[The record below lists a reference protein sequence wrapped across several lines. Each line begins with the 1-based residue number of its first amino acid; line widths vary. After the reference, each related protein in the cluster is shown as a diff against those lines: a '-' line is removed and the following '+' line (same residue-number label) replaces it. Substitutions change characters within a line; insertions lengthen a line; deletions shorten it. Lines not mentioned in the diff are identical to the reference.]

1 MTSESTRLEKALEY
15 WRSDMGYVQINDL
28 LSKKIH
34 GGSRYKKRIYVDDS
48 ANAARHL
55 QVLLYAMES
64 ADKAVVL
71 YRGGTVVSSI
81 KDHKREGLISL
92 SSDYEQALAFMDG
105 KCCVY
110 QVTVHPEVLRIKTG
124 TEKETLVEPYCY
136 WVNTGKNTVTLL
148 PPEET
153 PKDFIWYGEIEAL
166 AKKVEAEVKR
176 EQSKQRGQAVEV
188 QLERKQP
195 SEVVRATALYDELLE
210 EIGDLLDLETLI
222 ISAKPYKIPEHII
235 RTVWSAKT
243 K

>member
-1 MTSESTRLEKALEY
+1 
-15 WRSDMGYVQINDL
+15 MGYVQINDL

-34 GGSRYKKRIYVDDS
+34 GVSKYKKRIYVNDA
-48 ANAARHL
+48 ANATKHL
-55 QVLLYAMES
+55 RVLLSAMEP
-64 ADKAVVL
+64 ADKAMIL

-105 KCCVY
+105 SCCVY
-110 QVTVHPEVLRIKTG
+110 EVTVHPEVLRIKTG
-124 TEKETLVEPYCY
+124 IEKETLVEPYCY

-148 PPEET
+148 PPENT

-176 EQSKQRGQAVEV
+176 EQSKQRGQAV
-188 QLERKQP
+188 QRKQS
-195 SEVVRATALYDELLE
+195 SEDDIMMRATTLYDELLE
-210 EIGDLLDLETLI
+210 DMKDLGVTLDLETFI
-222 ISAKPYKIPEHII
+222 ISAEPYKIPEHIV
-235 RTVWSAKT
+235 RAVWSAKT